1 MSKTSV
7 LIPLLLLL
15 QAPLALAAE
24 LQLKLNTLTV
34 EDGDTLLIPFNGKE
48 MRLQL
53 LDIDAPEDSNNPKLL
68 LDLQTTGLDRDRL
81 LQLGQAS
88 TARLK
93 QLIADTGPFQA
104 RFDPDL
110 RDRYGRIN
118 GEVFDAQGRSL
129 AATLVSEG
137 YAVPTKPADTPS
149 PHREHALQAKAAKRG
164 LWAEATAK
172 SMAAWSKY

>member
-1 MSKTSV
+1 MTKSIL
-7 LIPLLLLL
+7 LISSLLWL

-24 LQLKLNTLTV
+24 MQIDLDTLAV
-34 EDGDTLLIPFNGKE
+34 EDGDTVLIPFNGKE
-48 MRLQL
+48 IRLQL

-68 LDLQTTGLDRDRL
+68 LDLQTTGLDRNSL
-81 LQLGQAS
+81 LALGQAS

-93 QLIADTGPFQA
+93 QLIASLGPFQA

-129 AATLVSEG
+129 AATLVAEG

-149 PHREHALQAKAAKRG
+149 PHRASTLQAKAENRG
-164 LWAEATAK
+164 LWADATAK
-172 SMAAWSKY
+172 AMAAWSKY